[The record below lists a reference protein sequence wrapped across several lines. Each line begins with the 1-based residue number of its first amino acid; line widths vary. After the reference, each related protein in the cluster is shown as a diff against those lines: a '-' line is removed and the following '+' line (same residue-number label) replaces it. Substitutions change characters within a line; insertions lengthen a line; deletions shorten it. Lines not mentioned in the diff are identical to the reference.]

1 MIEFTLS
8 RVVLCM
14 CGITLMAAS
23 IGALGIVNDSHESG
37 MSDDLADS
45 VADLLDRFQDSEA
58 DEMVLRGHDIL
69 PSDSHVLR
77 VSDGVV
83 TVEHDDR
90 VSKAA
95 TSFDGSFDLTRGS
108 EVVLMK
114 SLTECLGDVTD
125 CVGEDV
131 HLLDGVVDVRGG
143 PGTPVDTARHVERMS
158 AVHPGADH
166 DAGHAVEHH
175 ADVVR
180 PETVYVE
187 REDASPEGRLLG
199 TDHVEPTDIL

>member
-23 IGALGIVNDSHESG
+23 IGVLGVVNDSHESE

-45 VADLLDRFQDSEA
+45 VADLLDRFQESEA

-69 PSDSHVLR
+69 PSDGHVLR

-83 TVEHDDR
+83 TVEHDGR
-90 VSKAA
+90 VSMAA
-95 TSFDGSFDLTRGS
+95 TSFDGGFELTRGS
-108 EVVLMK
+108 EVVLRK
-114 SLTECLGDVTD
+114 SLAECLGDVAD
-125 CVGEDV
+125 RVGEDV

-143 PGTPVDTARHVERMS
+143 PGAPVDAARHVEGMG
-158 AVHPGADH
+158 AVH
-166 DAGHAVEHH
+166 
-175 ADVVR
+175 
-180 PETVYVE
+180 T
-187 REDASPEGRLLG
+187 
-199 TDHVEPTDIL
+199 